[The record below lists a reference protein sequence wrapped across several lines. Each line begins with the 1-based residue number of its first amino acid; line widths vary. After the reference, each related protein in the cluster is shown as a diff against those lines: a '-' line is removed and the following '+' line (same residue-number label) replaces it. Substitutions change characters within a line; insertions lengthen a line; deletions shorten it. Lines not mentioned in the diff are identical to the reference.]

1 MSWYARH
8 SLAAGF
14 ANTKKISACNAV
26 FVNIGRHVF
35 VRATKFIPAG
45 REIFVFYPLLDEYML

>member
-1 MSWYARH
+1 MPAT
-8 SLAAGF
+8 LAAGL
-14 ANTKKISACNAV
+14 ANTKQISACNAV